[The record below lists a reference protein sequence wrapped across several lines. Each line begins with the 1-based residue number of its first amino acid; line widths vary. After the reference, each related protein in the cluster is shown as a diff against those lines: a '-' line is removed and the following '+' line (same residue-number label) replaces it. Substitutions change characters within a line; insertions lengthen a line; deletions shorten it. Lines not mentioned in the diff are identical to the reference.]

1 MKKVLLLLTVSLLLP
16 IASVFSQD
24 HGGNEYV
31 LQQRGDTLVVKDDID
46 YGAPNTLY
54 SIMNADSLAPAGRVY
69 LLHNKGIYSL
79 INNPTSS
86 AKQKTIIMGETQT
99 SLKVNKGDAP
109 PVLQGAVW
117 QGGSTTGGINSGYD
131 LLVKNC
137 DVEIGNSAGYE
148 GWSFFGLSGPG
159 LRIQVDNCIIEH
171 NLWTVIG
178 GPPANSRIF
187 FTNDY
192 FVNFDGHTCRRT
204 GGVLDFF
211 KDQDTIF
218 VENCTHVN
226 VQGSEYKARPTY
238 KINRYLFNHNDFIDC
253 SGYIFMNN
261 GDHPNFSVTNNIF
274 VNVQVQGFAP
284 VLSNVDVNETDPG
297 NLPMGLV
304 NLLDDSAFTANGASF
319 YADNNLAYWDPS
331 LSDVTSTLNAAKVD
345 GATNW
350 SSQMI
355 TMNSRTQAMFNNKT
369 KYPKLTNGT
378 WFLNELP
385 NFKNTDVL
393 FTTQLAILKAWSLKC
408 VDTNNTETLTSWRQA
423 SNPESQHYTN
433 ADWPIPID
441 LSYSNSDLL
450 TAGINNFP
458 VGDLDW
464 FPSQYAS
471 WKAQESAELA
481 NINNV
486 LTTGVTA
493 VEKTPGVPQQFQLQ
507 QNYPNP
513 FNPATVIEYALPKG
527 GLVVLTVYDILGR
540 EVSTLVNGWNDAGV
554 YRVRWNASGFAS
566 GVYCYRLQCGSYSET
581 KTMIVIR

>member
-1 MKKVLLLLTVSLLLP
+1 
-16 IASVFSQD
+16 
-24 HGGNEYV
+24 
-31 LQQRGDTLVVKDDID
+31 
-46 YGAPNTLY
+46 
-54 SIMNADSLAPAGRVY
+54 
-69 LLHNKGIYSL
+69 
-79 INNPTSS
+79 
-86 AKQKTIIMGETQT
+86 
-99 SLKVNKGDAP
+99 
-109 PVLQGAVW
+109 
-117 QGGSTTGGINSGYD
+117 
-131 LLVKNC
+131 
-137 DVEIGNSAGYE
+137 
-148 GWSFFGLSGPG
+148 
-159 LRIQVDNCIIEH
+159 
-171 NLWTVIG
+171 
-178 GPPANSRIF
+178 
-187 FTNDY
+187 
-192 FVNFDGHTCRRT
+192 
-204 GGVLDFF
+204 
-211 KDQDTIF
+211 
-218 VENCTHVN
+218 
-226 VQGSEYKARPTY
+226 
-238 KINRYLFNHNDFIDC
+238 
-253 SGYIFMNN
+253 
-261 GDHPNFSVTNNIF
+261 
-274 VNVQVQGFAP
+274 
-284 VLSNVDVNETDPG
+284 
-297 NLPMGLV
+297 MGLV

-513 FNPATVIEYALPKG
+513 FNPTTKIEYQLPAAG
-527 GLVVLTVYDILGR
+527 HVTLRVYDVLGR
-540 EVSTLVNGWNDAGV
+540 EMVTLASGIQDAGV
-554 YRVRWNASGFAS
+554 HVATFDGTRLAS
-566 GVYCYRLQCGSYSET
+566 GVYFYRLTASGKDQVKKMLLT
-581 KTMIVIR
+581 K

>member
-1 MKKVLLLLTVSLLLP
+1 MKADTVN
-16 IASVFSQD
+16 V
-24 HGGNEYV
+24 
-31 LQQRGDTLVVKDDID
+31 
-46 YGAPNTLY
+46 
-54 SIMNADSLAPAGRVY
+54 PAGRVY
-69 LLHNKGIYSL
+69 LLHNKGIYSI

-86 AKQKTIIMGETQT
+86 AKQKTIVMGETQT
-99 SLKVNKGDAP
+99 SLKLNQGDP
-109 PVLQGAVW
+109 PPILQGAVW
-117 QGGSTTGGINSGYD
+117 QGGTTTGGINSGYD
-131 LLVKNC
+131 LIVKNC
-137 DVEIGNSAGYE
+137 DVEIGNSAGGE

-513 FNPATVIEYALPKG
+513 FNPTTKIEYQLPAAG
-527 GLVVLTVYDILGR
+527 HVTLRVYDVLGR
-540 EVSTLVNGWNDAGV
+540 EMVTLASGIQDAGV
-554 YRVRWNASGFAS
+554 HVATFDGTRLAS
-566 GVYCYRLQCGSYSET
+566 GVYFYRLTASGKDQVKKMLLT
-581 KTMIVIR
+581 K